1 MKLTRDYVIH
11 TRTGIG
17 HCFLGPQNACGRL
30 LYNCPDLVPIS
41 PQRALGLQIQGRFC
55 KRCRKV
61 LDRDDRI
68 TLLEQYARDGA
79 GDRS

>member
-1 MKLTRDYVIH
+1 MKLTRDYVVH

-30 LYNCPDLVPIS
+30 RYDNLHLQAISVCCARQLVKEGRFCQRC
-41 PQRALGLQIQGRFC
+41 QRALA
-55 KRCRKV
+55 
-61 LDRDDRI
+61 RDDRI
-68 TLLEQYARDGA
+68 MSMEQRARDGK